1 MLKDFMTRL
10 NGAPRPSL
18 QWPGRAAC
26 AKPAPSE
33 VECSALLEAQS

>member
-10 NGAPRPSL
+10 SGATHPRL

-26 AKPAPSE
+26 ARPAPIE
-33 VECSALLEAQS
+33 VERSALLEAQS